1 MKTIDLRSDTV
12 TKPSLAMRQAICSA
26 EVGDDVFGEDPTVN
40 QLEAFAADLLG
51 KEASLFVTTGTQG
64 NLLSVLSHCERGDE
78 FIAGQQSHLY
88 RWEAGGSC
96 VLGSAY
102 PQPIEQEADG
112 TLDLNKVKQ
121 AIKPDDS
128 HFAKT
133 KLLALENT
141 HWGKAL
147 PLDYLKRA
155 AELAL
160 AHHLKTHLDGARL
173 FNAAIA
179 TQVSP
184 KTIADCFDSVTF
196 CLSKGLG
203 APVGSL
209 ICGNRD
215 FIAKARRLR
224 KMVGGGMRQAGI
236 LAAAGEYALRNNI
249 DRLAED
255 HDNALFLANGLR
267 DIQELQGKITHHTN
281 MVFVEIGPQ
290 GKEVL
295 PSFLHSQGILVLGRD
310 PLRLVT
316 HLDVNRQE
324 IEMVISAFK
333 KFYSL
338 EKRAS
343 NPSAKTSVY

>member
-1 MKTIDLRSDTV
+1 MKRIDLRSDTV
-12 TKPSLAMRQAICSA
+12 TKPSLAMRQVIFTA
-26 EVGDDVFGEDPTVN
+26 EVGDDVFGEDPSVN
-40 QLEAFAADLLG
+40 QLEAYAADLLG
-51 KEASLFVTTGTQG
+51 KEASLFVATGTQG

-78 FIAGQQSHLY
+78 FIAGQLSHLY
-88 RWEAGGSC
+88 RWEAGGCS
-96 VLGSAY
+96 VLGSVY
-102 PQPIEQEADG
+102 PQPLEQELDG

-141 HWGKAL
+141 HWGKVL

-160 AHHLKTHLDGARL
+160 LHNLKTHLDGARL
-173 FNAAIA
+173 FNAVVA

-184 KTIADCFDSVTF
+184 KNIADCFDSVTF

-236 LAAAGEYALRNNI
+236 LAAAGEYALRNNVS
-249 DRLAED
+249 RLAED
-255 HDNALFLANGLR
+255 HDNASWLAKGLSN
-267 DIQELQGKITHHTN
+267 IQELQGKVSHHTN
-281 MVFVEIGPQ
+281 MVFVEIGPR
-290 GKEVL
+290 GKEAL
-295 PSFLHSQGILVLGRD
+295 PAFLQSHGILVLSRD

-316 HLDVNRQE
+316 HLDVNRQD
-324 IEMVISAFK
+324 IDTVILAFK
-333 KFYSL
+333 EFYSS
-338 EKRAS
+338 EKQAPNLS
-343 NPSAKTSVY
+343 TKTSIY

>member
-12 TKPSLAMRQAICSA
+12 TKPSAAMRQAIFTA
-26 EVGDDVFGEDPTVN
+26 EVGDDVFGEDPSVN
-40 QLEAFAADLLG
+40 QLEAYAADLLG
-51 KEASLFVTTGTQG
+51 KEASLFVATGTQG

-78 FIAGQQSHLY
+78 YIAGQMSHLY

-128 HFAKT
+128 HFAIT

-155 AELAL
+155 SEFARS
-160 AHHLKTHLDGARL
+160 HNLKTHLDGARL
-173 FNAAIA
+173 FNASVA
-179 TQVSP
+179 TRVSP
-184 KTIADCFDSVTF
+184 KIIADCFDSVTF

-203 APVGSL
+203 APAGSL

-255 HDNALFLANGLR
+255 HENASLLAKELQN
-267 DIQELQGKITHHTN
+267 IQELQGKITHHTN
-281 MVFVEIGPQ
+281 MVFVEIGPN
-290 GKEVL
+290 GKAAL
-295 PSFLHSQGILVLGRD
+295 PSFLHARGILVLGRD

-316 HLDVNRQE
+316 HLDVDRQDLDR
-324 IEMVISAFK
+324 VILAFK
-333 KFYSL
+333 EFYSS
-338 EKRAS
+338 EE
-343 NPSAKTSVY
+343 